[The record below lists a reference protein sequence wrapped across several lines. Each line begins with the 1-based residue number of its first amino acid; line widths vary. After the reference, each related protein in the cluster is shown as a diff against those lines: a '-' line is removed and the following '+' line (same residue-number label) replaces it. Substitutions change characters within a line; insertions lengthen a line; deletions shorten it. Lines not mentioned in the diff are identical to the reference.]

1 MLIFLAWNI
10 FTQHV
15 SDWQVLIF
23 RTCLCCVYSLSFP
36 RHFGNSNP
44 SLSVITYTTHST
56 SGLGL
61 PEWLICHA
69 FYCSHIVG
77 VVNDCVAAHCSV
89 VGRRQYSLPTKRN
102 VLKVTASH
110 PTQLSQQE
118 FCLWTLFKPKV
129 IFESNLC
136 EKKTSGLQNFD
147 SRLWLDKCQL
157 TRCHIVQGLAALYR
171 HQTGL
176 PSVSMTHHGAGPNI
190 KPSADGWLHFQM
202 LRHRHKHVPL

>member
-10 FTQHV
+10 FTQHG

-44 SLSVITYTTHST
+44 SLSVITHTTHST

-89 VGRRQYSLPTKRN
+89 VGRRQYSSPTKRN
-102 VLKVTASH
+102 ALKVTAAH
-110 PTQLSQQE
+110 PTQSSQQE
-118 FCLWTLFKPKV
+118 FCLWTPLNQRSSLKLTFVWKK
-129 IFESNLC
+129 NLWGA
-136 EKKTSGLQNFD
+136 KF
-147 SRLWLDKCQL
+147 RLWPVIGQ
-157 TRCHIVQGLAALYR
+157 
-171 HQTGL
+171 
-176 PSVSMTHHGAGPNI
+176 M
-190 KPSADGWLHFQM
+190 SAD
-202 LRHRHKHVPL
+202 